1 MDQNTVI
8 KKIKQALRD
17 KHLRR
22 KDVSSSSV
30 SQSTASTTSS
40 TIANSSITS
49 SPPILIATIN
59 YGSATAALE
68 EESKQIEEYMN
79 DSTQAPHFYVPMPP
93 LPLATTTPT
102 VQLQQDSP
110 SRDFSSIHHNNPYG
124 YHHDSLSSGK
134 YDDYQEVARQGSD
147 LLSMSLRSCDMQLL
161 RESLRSVEMRD
172 SLRSIDMDIDDS
184 LFE

>member
-1 MDQNTVI
+1 MGT
-8 KKIKQALRD
+8 
-17 KHLRR
+17 
-22 KDVSSSSV
+22 SSS
-30 SQSTASTTSS
+30 
-40 TIANSSITS
+40 IPS
-49 SPPILIATIN
+49 SPPLIATTTN
-59 YGSATAALE
+59 YGSATTALE

-93 LPLATTTPT
+93 LPSATTTPT

-134 YDDYQEVARQGSD
+134 CEDYQEVARQGSD

-161 RESLRSVEMRD
+161 RESLRRD
-172 SLRSIDMDIDDS
+172 ELDTVDFIGKDDERLS
-184 LFE
+184 TI